1 LHCSARLTN
10 IHNAQEVH
18 MKIRSM
24 LLMVIAISLASA
36 LGAQEYKVVI
46 PQVSPAAIET
56 YTNLTKAMLDAAGV
70 KYTIEVVPFARAV
83 FMIEDKQADMLI
95 SEVENPDQAKTAA
108 LKVDTSTT
116 PLFQV
121 AFVLYTNKTKPLNI
135 DELKNGNPKKW
146 VVETDIA
153 HLDYFPG
160 ATVGSSAID
169 ASLQKVNAGRIDG
182 YVFAQGAC
190 DAVIKKLDLKNI
202 TRTFYGLY
210 TAKVMIQK
218 GTKGGTI
225 DKALTLGFNKIK
237 ANGTYDKIMSQ
248 YLSTVDRYLEWQP

>member
-1 LHCSARLTN
+1 
-10 IHNAQEVH
+10 
-18 MKIRSM
+18 MKIRSI

-46 PQVSPAAIET
+46 PQVSPAAVET
-56 YTNLTKAMLDAAGV
+56 YTNLSKAMLDAAGM

-83 FMIEDKQADMLI
+83 FMVEDKQADMLI
-95 SEVENPDQAKTAA
+95 SEVENPNTAKTAS

-121 AFVLYTNKTKPLNI
+121 TFVLYTNKSKPLNL

-160 ATVGSSAID
+160 ATVGSSDIA
-169 ASLQKVNAGRIDG
+169 ASLKKVDAGRIDG

-190 DAVIKKLDLKNI
+190 DAQIKNLSLKNI
-202 TRTFYGLY
+202 TRIFYGYY
-210 TAKVMIQK
+210 TAKVIIQK
-218 GTKGGTI
+218 GAKGGSL
-225 DKALTLGFNKIK
+225 DKALTTGFNKIK
-237 ANGTYDKIMSQ
+237 ADGSYDKIMTN
-248 YLSTVDRYLEWQP
+248 YLSTVNKYIDWQP

>member
-1 LHCSARLTN
+1 
-10 IHNAQEVH
+10 
-18 MKIRSM
+18 MKLRSI
-24 LLMVIAISLASA
+24 LLIGIAISLASA

-46 PQVSPAAIET
+46 PQVSPAVVET
-56 YTNLTKAMLDAAGV
+56 YTNLAKAMLDAAGI

-108 LKVDTSTT
+108 LKLDISTT

-121 AFVLYTNKTKPLNI
+121 AFVLYTNKAKPLNI

-169 ASLQKVNAGRIDG
+169 ASLKKVDAGRIDG

-190 DAVIKKLDLKNI
+190 DNTLKKLDLKNI
-202 TRTFYGLY
+202 SRTFYGLY

-218 GTKGGTI
+218 GTKGGTL
-225 DKALTLGFNKIK
+225 DKALTTGFNKIK
-237 ANGTYDKIMSQ
+237 ADGTYDKIMSA
-248 YLSTVDRYLEWQP
+248 YLSTVNKYIDWQP